1 MSRLRATLVLAAL
14 LSPMVVS
21 GQAGADSDLPLWRFV
36 YPNARA
42 LISIDWARI
51 RQSPAGAMIREKWL
65 TSGAM
70 AAIPAVELLNDI
82 DRVLISSPGKDSAD
96 DSAEPAILVAIQGH
110 FDAARVR
117 QVFTRLGAKP
127 QSYNSFQVYRPQRR
141 GQKREPEDSDA
152 RDTAWVLF
160 DSETILYGDAP
171 SVFAALDRN
180 QFARAS
186 SQPTSQASPEPGS
199 IAARAGVMAAN
210 YELWV
215 LMDAT
220 EIMSSD
226 QIAGLFQGGEW
237 ASEAQGFEAGVN
249 LRAGLAA
256 DVTVRFP
263 SDAIAKRVTAELT
276 RVMNLAAKDKS
287 SGAQLQDIAKKLK
300 FNADGA
306 ATRIS
311 LRLTQPELEKT
322 AQAFAASHKAAAQ
335 LAGNAHG
342 STGPVTNLTAAPNAA
357 LAPAKPAM
365 IRIEGLDEGTR
376 EIPFEEGQH

>member
-14 LSPMVVS
+14 LSPVVAS
-21 GQAGADSDLPLWRFV
+21 GQAGAQSDLPLWRFV

-51 RQSPAGAMIREKWL
+51 RQSPAGTMIREKWL
-65 TSGAM
+65 TTGAV

-82 DRVLISSPGKDSAD
+82 DRVLISSPGKDSGD
-96 DSAEPAILVAIQGH
+96 DSAEPPLLVAIQGH

-127 QSYNSFQVYRPQRR
+127 QAYNSFQVFRPQGKER
-141 GQKREPEDSDA
+141 KN
-152 RDTAWVLF
+152 TAWVLF

-180 QFARAS
+180 QFAQAS
-186 SQPTSQASPEPGS
+186 SQPAPSPEPGS
-199 IAARAGVMAAN
+199 IAARAGVMDAN

-226 QIAGLFQGGEW
+226 QIAGLLQGGEW
-237 ASEAQGFEAGVN
+237 ASEAQGFEAGIN

-256 DVTVRFP
+256 NITLRFS

-322 AQAFAASHKAAAQ
+322 AQAFAASHKAPAQ
-335 LAGNAHG
+335 LAGNAPRNA
-342 STGPVTNLTAAPNAA
+342 GPGVVSV
-357 LAPAKPAM
+357 PAKPAM

-376 EIPFEEGQH
+376 EIPYEEGQH